1 MFDGELPRDVDLAM
15 TGFEEHS
22 DWIIIKTEYTK
33 KRDVSFCQHFHEDR
47 VLLTRYGKKKE
58 LTYH

>member
-1 MFDGELPRDVDLAM
+1 MFNGELPRDVDLAM

-22 DWIIIKTEYTK
+22 DWIIFKTEYTK
-33 KRDVSFCQHFHEDR
+33 KGTFHFVSISTTECCLSGME
-47 VLLTRYGKKKE
+47 KKKE

>member
-33 KRDVSFCQHFHEDR
+33 KGTFHFVSISTRTECCLRDME
-47 VLLTRYGKKKE
+47 KKKN
-58 LTYH
+58 

>member
-22 DWIIIKTEYTK
+22 DWINVKTEYTK
-33 KRDVSFCQHFHEDR
+33 KWTFQFVSISTTECCLD
-47 VLLTRYGKKKE
+47 GIKKE